1 LGRKGQ
7 SFNWDASGHSA
18 ILAMIGH
25 SSLGDPDALGAT
37 PVDYKEYQSLFE
49 ILQFLSIHQ
58 NINGQNWHSH
68 KISYQ
73 LPKP

>member
-1 LGRKGQ
+1 MRSGQLFILGRKGQ

-37 PVDYKEYQSLFE
+37 PVDYKE
-49 ILQFLSIHQ
+49 
-58 NINGQNWHSH
+58 
-68 KISYQ
+68 
-73 LPKP
+73 